1 MLCHLEIQDF
11 AIVDA
16 LTVTFE
22 AGFTTITGETGAGKS
37 IMLDALGLVLGDR
50 AQGRLVR
57 EGRRSAQ
64 LAAEFSV
71 AAIPKAQAW
80 LDAQSLRDPDAPD
93 RCLLRRTLTEDGR
106 SRAYINGRTVT
117 LGELRALAEQLIDIH
132 AQHAHQS
139 LLRPAIQRE
148 QLDSFGQHEALV
160 EAVAEAFE
168 ACQDATLE
176 LERLRSAQAERRD
189 RQALLRYQLEELD
202 TLNPQAGEGPAL
214 EQTQRRL
221 AHAEETLLAL
231 RQCRGALLE
240 EDGAVADQLR
250 RLEHQ
255 LSQLRDEAP
264 ALTSA
269 RNLLMEA
276 RVNVEEA
283 ADALRRYEDNLDPDP
298 EALAEAEN
306 RLSALHD
313 AARKHRVELD
323 ALAAHHEALAEE
335 LASLDADDGALE
347 QLSAAQ
353 AALAQALHDAAI
365 RLSKARS
372 TAAKAL
378 ETAVSGELQ
387 RLGMKT
393 ARFVVALPA
402 LEAPGRHGQEGTEF
416 QIATRK
422 GATPGALGQIASG
435 GELSR
440 ISLAILVVTAA
451 SAQTPSLVLDEAD
464 VGIGGG
470 TAEIVGQLLKT
481 LGAHTQVLAVTHQ
494 PQVAA
499 QGSHHLRVRQAGTEA
514 AIEVLSEEERIEELA
529 RMLGGLK
536 ITAQT
541 RAHAAEMRAQG
552 S

>member
-57 EGRRSAQ
+57 EGRPSAQ

-80 LDAQSLRDPDAPD
+80 LDAQSLRDPDAPE

-106 SRAYINGRTVT
+106 SRAYINGRAVT
-117 LGELRALAEQLIDIH
+117 LGELRALAELLIDIH

-148 QLDSFGQHEALV
+148 QLDSFGQHEALA

-168 ACQDATLE
+168 ACQDATRE
-176 LERLRSAQAERRD
+176 LERLRSAQAERQD

-221 AHAEETLLAL
+221 AHAEETLLTL
-231 RQCRGALLE
+231 RQCQGALLE

-255 LSQLRDEAP
+255 LGQLRDEAP
-264 ALTSA
+264 TLTSA

-283 ADALRRYEDNLDPDP
+283 ADALRRYEDGLDPDP

-323 ALAAHHEALAEE
+323 ALPAHQEALAEE

-353 AALAQALHDAAI
+353 AALAEALEDAAK

-378 ETAVSGELQ
+378 ETAVTGELQ
-387 RLGMKT
+387 RLGMKA

-402 LEAPGRHGQEGTEF
+402 LDAPGRHGQESIEF

-435 GELSR
+435 G
-440 ISLAILVVTAA
+440 
-451 SAQTPSLVLDEAD
+451 
-464 VGIGGG
+464 
-470 TAEIVGQLLKT
+470 
-481 LGAHTQVLAVTHQ
+481 
-494 PQVAA
+494 
-499 QGSHHLRVRQAGTEA
+499 
-514 AIEVLSEEERIEELA
+514 
-529 RMLGGLK
+529 
-536 ITAQT
+536 
-541 RAHAAEMRAQG
+541 
-552 S
+552 